1 MEATAFSHYIK
12 QNLYLIIIPVKKI
25 SKNLTF
31 CQRRKKYNKQTL
43 NDDLLRFYKNI
54 NFKAQF
60 ESSIQNKDQLKLKSN
75 INWTP
80 DKLRTCIDT
89 FIISVDHDIKDSLVK
104 PIPKDNLTKSERE
117 ALKNLQQR
125 NDIIIIKAD
134 KRGAVVKMHVEDC
147 TKEAST

>member
-12 QNLYLIIIPVKKI
+12 QNLYLIIIPAKKI

-31 CQRRKKYNKQTL
+31 CPRRKKYNKQTL
-43 NDDLLRFYKNI
+43 NNDLLGFYKII

-80 DKLRTCIDT
+80 DKLRSCIDT

-134 KRGAVVKMHVEDC
+134 KRGAVVKIHVEDC
-147 TKEAST
+147 IKEASR